1 MSARPL
7 ISVIVPTLNAAAYL
21 ADALDSIA
29 AQTYERREVVL
40 VDGGSTDGTLELAR
54 RYGIQAVR
62 QAGAGLADAWNCGL
76 EAATGELIAFLDSD
90 DRWEPEK
97 LEKQARVLASRPEA
111 DAVISRVRFVL
122 EPGFAIP
129 AGFRAELLEGDHISQ
144 MPSSLLARRA
154 VFDEIG
160 NFDTR
165 WLIASDVDWFAR
177 LLDSRLRMEVV
188 EEVLVYKRVH
198 DSNLSN
204 RPGPTINRE
213 LVEVLRMK
221 VSRRRGQP

>member
-54 RYGIQAVR
+54 RYGIEPVQ
-62 QAGAGLADAWNCGL
+62 QNGAGLADAWNCGL